1 MFKKIILAALI
12 VTSAAFAQ
20 FQLHVGGRAAF
31 NFGTAYGDT
40 PEGFKWKWG
49 PGFNVGAAA
58 KMDITPLVTFV
69 PGLEVELR
77 TASADV
83 PFVDKASYSLWYLDF
98 PLLARFNIT
107 PQFFADAGLSVN
119 FNLVAKETT
128 EFGGLSETN
137 DIDEIKTVDFGF
149 VAGAGFTVIPKLD
162 VTLRFVIGLTD
173 MIDDMGLGSKNLRAQ
188 LGVTYWFM

>member
-31 NFGTAYGDT
+31 NFGTIYGDT
-40 PEGFKWKWG
+40 PEGVSWKWG
-49 PGFNVGAAA
+49 PGFNAGAAA

-77 TASADV
+77 TASADI
-83 PFVDKASYSLWYLDF
+83 PFYDKSSFAFWYIDF

-119 FNLVAKETT
+119 FNIVAQQTI
-128 EFGGLSETN
+128 EFEGVSET
-137 DIDEIKTVDFGF
+137 DDVEEAKTVDFGF
-149 VAGAGFTVIPKLD
+149 IAGAGFTVIPNLD
-162 VTLRFVIGLTD
+162 ITLRFVIGLTD
-173 MIDDMGLGSKNLRAQ
+173 MVDDMEMSTKNLRAQ